1 MKQFLF
7 FISSP
12 RLGKKKRNHWTCWQR
27 TWTGRWCKA
36 CSVSHTIRSIQCIC
50 SQKMLL
56 TSSQQWFSKFWC
68 IAWHCF
74 RELPFRKGDTIYL
87 IRQIDKNWYEGERN
101 GRVGIFP
108 ANYVE
113 VLTSIEEA
121 QSAAMQSEGQ
131 ARAKYSFNS
140 QTTVELPLRKV
151 GLLNVRDF
159 VTLDDRSYSWF

>member
-1 MKQFLF
+1 MFYQL
-7 FISSP
+7 ISKP
-12 RLGKKKRNHWTCWQR
+12 MF
-27 TWTGRWCKA
+27 
-36 CSVSHTIRSIQCIC
+36 CSIIC
-50 SQKMLL
+50 
-56 TSSQQWFSKFWC
+56 
-68 IAWHCF
+68 

-131 ARAKYSFNS
+131 ARAKYNFNS
-140 QTTVELPLRKV
+140 QTSVELPLRKV
-151 GLLNVRDF
+151 R
-159 VTLDDRSYSWF
+159 RK